1 MTSRSRHYLN
11 QLLAISSLTGHE
23 KQIADMTEA
32 LCAELVGAPNVVR
45 VGHTVM
51 ASLIVNPAYETIILA
66 GHLDTV
72 NSVNQFH
79 GQELSGKLYGL
90 GASDMKGGDAVI
102 FALLEHFST
111 HPPHYNLRCIF
122 YDREEGPYLENGLGP
137 FMEQYGAELQTAQL
151 AICLEPTSNRVQIG
165 CLGTLHALVVFHG
178 VRAHSARPWLG
189 VNAIHRASQL
199 LTALAV
205 CNPVDYRF
213 GELCYREVL
222 SATTAEFSGARNIV
236 PDRFALNLNYRFA
249 PGKSTDQACA
259 ELEMFAR
266 AHGADE
272 VIFTD
277 VSPSG
282 NVALDNP
289 AIQELISLSQAAAE
303 AKQAWTDVARFA
315 ALGID
320 AINFG
325 PGQPEM
331 AHKEN
336 EYIELDALER
346 NYAVMVRFLAGG

>member
-1 MTSRSRHYLN
+1 MMSRARHYLH
-11 QLLAISSLTGHE
+11 QLLAIPSLTGQE
-23 KQIADMTEA
+23 ERIADVTEA
-32 LCAELVGAPNVVR
+32 LCIKLVGAQNVVR

-51 ASLIVNPAYETIILA
+51 ASLLVNPAYQTIILA

-72 NSVNQFH
+72 NSTNHFH

-102 FALLEHFST
+102 LALLEHFT
-111 HPPHYNLRCIF
+111 AHTPRFNLRCIF

-137 FMEQYGAELQTAQL
+137 FMEQYGSELQTAQM
-151 AICLEPTSNRVQIG
+151 AICLEPTNNRVQIG
-165 CLGTLHALVVFHG
+165 CLGTLHALVVFNG

-189 VNAIHRASQL
+189 VNAIHRANQI
-199 LTALAV
+199 LTALTLR
-205 CNPVDYRF
+205 NPTDYHF

-249 PGKSTDQACA
+249 PGKSTEQACQ
-259 ELEMFAR
+259 ELETFAL

-289 AIQELISLSQAAAE
+289 AIQQLIALSQAAAE

-315 ALGID
+315 VLGID
-320 AINFG
+320 AVNFG
-325 PGQPEM
+325 PGLPEM

-346 NYAVMVRFLAGG
+346 NYAVLVDFLAEG